1 MSTSIVNGQVILEE
15 EDMEYE
21 PTDDGAVYFE
31 YLSILNFVF
40 L

>member
-21 PTDDGAVYFE
+21 PTDEGTLCFSF
-31 YLSILNFVF
+31 LSIGI
-40 L
+40 